1 MPVGLVGL
9 LLAVILSAAMS
20 STAGEL
26 NALGSTTS
34 IDFYKRVIKP
44 EASDAHYL
52 IASKWLTA
60 GWGAVAVGFALFAD
74 LFENLIEAVNILG
87 SIFYG
92 TILGIF
98 LTAFFLKRVRGNSV
112 FIAALI
118 AQAIVF
124 SLFVFFSED
133 ISYLYYNVIGCGMV
147 MGLSFLGSIGN
158 KKAP

>member
-1 MPVGLVGL
+1 
-9 LLAVILSAAMS
+9 MS

-34 IDFYKRVIKP
+34 IDFYKRVVKP
-44 EASDAHYL
+44 DASDAHYL
-52 IASKWLTA
+52 KASKWLTA

-98 LTAFFLKRVRGNSV
+98 LTAFFLKRVKGNSV
-112 FIAALI
+112 FMAALI
-118 AQAIVF
+118 AQSTVF
-124 SLFVFFSED
+124 VLFVFFTEE

-147 MGLSFLGSIGN
+147 MALSAIGSLGN
-158 KKAP
+158 KKSPSEGAF